1 MKAWSVKYITHL
13 FYLQTIFKK
22 KRKTEPNQERVR
34 GSRPPSE
41 RERPVTWTWNRL
53 HRRLGCASHRQS
65 TLFLSSSLFF
75 PLPPMSP
82 IYPFSLYPCWANH
95 RKMSNLPWP
104 SCFHRTILPPLPLD
118 RTQSPLSLPSSLNLT
133 RFDEF
138 FLFGF
143 VSFLSIEKWYYIFVW
158 KLRKCEH

>member
-1 MKAWSVKYITHL
+1 M
-13 FYLQTIFKK
+13 
-22 KRKTEPNQERVR
+22 R

-143 VSFLSIEKWYYIFVW
+143 VSFVFIYWEMIFYTCLEAKKMW
-158 KLRKCEH
+158 ASSRKCVFYSIFKNTTKH